1 LVVAAVVAVVA
12 VVAAGTALILRLAG
26 SESVVLRTPSGYVE
40 GVAGTWQRVNP
51 LYATTNDVDGDLSQ
65 LVFSGL
71 VRVGPDGSISG
82 DLADPPEVSADGKAY
97 TFHIRKQAAWHDGA
111 PVTSAD
117 VAFTIAQL
125 EDPSFKGDPALA
137 EAWNG
142 VEVETPDAATVILKL
157 KQASGPFLARNATL
171 GILPEH
177 LLGGLS
183 AQALFE
189 APFNAKPVGS
199 GPYKLDSLDSRE
211 AVLNANERYHLGRPQ
226 IGTLRVRFFTDYASA
241 TRALSAGELNGLMVR
256 DTVTEAQ
263 LTELTRAKGMKVEQ
277 LQRPAYV
284 VLYLNNDQTAFF
296 ADEQVRRALSLAID
310 RKAIVDKVFLGV
322 ATPSSSAVAPG
333 IWAYTKEYD
342 TTGTDIAEAKKLL
355 EAAGWKPH
363 PTSGI
368 LVREGAEFRFTIRT
382 DNDPVRVAIAG
393 EIAKQLEQLGIRA
406 TVASTTFSVL
416 RRDFLQERRYDA
428 AVAGWDQGPDPDPY
442 FGWHSSQQGTA
453 GLNIAN
459 FGDVVVDD
467 LIAKGRTSNNPE
479 VRKEAYL
486 QFQEKWNELAP
497 SVVLAYPRYVYVH
510 TDSLKGFVPGVLAN
524 PAGRFFDIQ
533 KWHM

>member
-1 LVVAAVVAVVA
+1 VAVVA
-12 VVAAGTALILRLAG
+12 VVAAGTALILRLSD
-26 SESVVLRTPSGYVE
+26 SESVVLTTPSGYVE

-51 LYATTNDVDGDLSQ
+51 LYATTNDVDADLSQ

-157 KQASGPFLARNATL
+157 KQASGPFLARNGTL
-171 GILPEH
+171 GILPGH
-177 LLGGLS
+177 LLAGLS

-189 APFNAKPVGS
+189 APFNAKPIGS

-211 AVLNANERYHLGRPQ
+211 AVLSANEQYHLGHPQ

-277 LQRPAYV
+277 LERPAYV
-284 VLYLNNDQTAFF
+284 VLYLNNDQAAFF

-333 IWAYTKEYD
+333 TWAYTREYD
-342 TTGTDIAEAKKLL
+342 TTAADVAEAKKLL
-355 EAAGWKPH
+355 DAAGWKRH

-393 EIAKQLEQLGIRA
+393 EIAKQLEPLGIRA

-459 FGDVVVDD
+459 FGDVVVDE
-467 LIAKGRTSNNPE
+467 LIAKGRTSNNLE
-479 VRKEAYL
+479 VRKEAYR

-510 TDSLKGFVPGVLAN
+510 SDSLKGFVPGVLTS